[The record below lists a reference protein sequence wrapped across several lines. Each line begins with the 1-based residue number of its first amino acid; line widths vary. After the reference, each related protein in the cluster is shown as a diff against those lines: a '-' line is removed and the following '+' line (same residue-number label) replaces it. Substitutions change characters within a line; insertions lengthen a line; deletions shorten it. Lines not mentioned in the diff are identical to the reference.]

1 MSIQNFFQSML
12 DRLHSSAQVRTVY
25 GESITAAG
33 RTVIPVARIAYGFGG
48 GSGSRH
54 PGQGAAQ
61 MDAEEGGG
69 GGGGVAATP
78 LGVVEITPEA
88 TRFIR
93 FDDRRKLAGALA
105 IGLLAGFWLGRR
117 RSRGR
122 RLTPA

>member
-12 DRLHSSAQVRTVY
+12 DRLHSSAHVRTVY

-54 PGQGAAQ
+54 PGQRAAQ
-61 MDAEEGGG
+61 ADAEE
-69 GGGGVAATP
+69 GGGVAATP

-105 IGLLAGFWLGRR
+105 IGLLTGLWLGRR